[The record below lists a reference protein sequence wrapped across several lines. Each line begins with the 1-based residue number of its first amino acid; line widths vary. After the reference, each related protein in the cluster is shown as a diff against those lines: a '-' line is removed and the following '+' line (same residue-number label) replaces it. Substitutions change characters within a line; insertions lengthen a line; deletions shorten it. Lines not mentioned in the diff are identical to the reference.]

1 MELKLADF
9 GLATKLEFPGDK
21 ILSLRNRQSFSLF
34 DEIEHI
40 LTKKYYYPITT
51 EFQQHVDII
60 LIFKGPL

>member
-1 MELKLADF
+1 MNDLLIVKVAKPINELV
-9 GLATKLEFPGDK
+9 DK

-40 LTKKYYYPITT
+40 PITT

>member
-1 MELKLADF
+1 MNDLLIVKVAKPINELV
-9 GLATKLEFPGDK
+9 DK